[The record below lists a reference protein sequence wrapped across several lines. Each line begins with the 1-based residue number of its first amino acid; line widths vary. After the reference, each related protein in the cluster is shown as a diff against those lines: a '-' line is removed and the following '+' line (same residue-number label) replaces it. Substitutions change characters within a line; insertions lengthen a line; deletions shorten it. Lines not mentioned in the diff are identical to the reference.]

1 MIVPKRS
8 CMPHEGDLLLFLK
21 AINMARFVF
30 GDLYEAVDLMEG
42 GPEEEDQGGGR
53 ALIALGLMSLCSLT
67 WGSDSLGLSIR

>member
-30 GDLYEAVDLMEG
+30 GPSGSRPHG
-42 GPEEEDQGGGR
+42 GWTGGR
-53 ALIALGLMSLCSLT
+53 RPGRRSRSDCLGVDELMLL
-67 WGSDSLGLSIR
+67 DVGL